1 MGAPLFPITRGSTD
15 EKTGAA
21 RGSLEPGSEHV
32 NDTDVIWIDIEADPH
47 RAVILLDWDVRAC
60 HDVCRGAGGG
70 AGGLAKAG

>member
-1 MGAPLFPITRGSTD
+1 MPTILNPTTGTGTRGPN
-15 EKTGAA
+15 GA
-21 RGSLEPGSEHV
+21 SPSEHV